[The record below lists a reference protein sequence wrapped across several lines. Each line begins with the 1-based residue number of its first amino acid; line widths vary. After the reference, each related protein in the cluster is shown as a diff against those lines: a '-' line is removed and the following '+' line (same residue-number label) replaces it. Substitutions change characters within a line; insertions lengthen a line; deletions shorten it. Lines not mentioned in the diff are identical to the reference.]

1 MRVRRVV
8 VFVPVAVL
16 AAFIAFGSAE
26 LAGLLHQSPAGRPSV
41 RPTVT
46 VPASQL
52 HLLPAYAPLTV
63 TLTPTVTSR
72 PVRTGRP

>member
-1 MRVRRVV
+1 MKVRRVV
-8 VFVPVAVL
+8 VFVPLAVL

-46 VPASQL
+46 VPAAQL
-52 HLLPAYAPLTV
+52 HLLPAYAPLPPTPTV
-63 TLTPTVTSR
+63 TVTSR